1 MSEYFLS
8 KLNFVN
14 STAYDY
20 CAGKLIGFGTFMY
33 ICKELNNN
41 HEQVLEIRPS
51 FQLLSAGCLYI
62 YQSQNASER

>member
-33 ICKELNNN
+33 ICNELNNN
-41 HEQVLEIRPS
+41 YEQGLKKRPS
-51 FQLLSAGCLYI
+51 F
-62 YQSQNASER
+62 